1 MRIVPLPCDRHQ
13 AFPEPRPTNY
23 HAVALLATLIYVS
36 EMIDYMQKGGPLMW
50 LILLCSAVTVAVF
63 VERLLY
69 FHRANINLGE
79 FLQGLANLVRN
90 RNLTEARIECQ
101 TTSVPVTRV
110 LHAALSRP
118 HLSRSELREIVE
130 EAAQIEMPRLERNLD
145 LLVGIAYVS
154 PLIGLLGTVTGLIQA
169 FVQLSAS
176 NGYATLADVSSG
188 VYQSLLTT
196 AASLAVAI
204 PTILAYCFLSS
215 RLNALMHE
223 MERAGIEIVNILTDT
238 ETPASIIEFDP
249 SSQAASE
256 KR

>member
-1 MRIVPLPCDRHQ
+1 MPDHLRPSNASDPRRIVSPSS
-13 AFPEPRPTNY
+13 
-23 HAVALLATLIYVS
+23 VTL
-36 EMIDYMQKGGPLMW
+36 G
-50 LILLCSAVTVAVF
+50 
-63 VERLLY
+63 
-69 FHRANINLGE
+69 
-79 FLQGLANLVRN
+79 
-90 RNLTEARIECQ
+90 
-101 TTSVPVTRV
+101 VTRDRRRGG
-110 LHAALSRP
+110 A
-118 HLSRSELREIVE
+118 SRSTPFGTQPR
-130 EAAQIEMPRLERNLD
+130 AARW
-145 LLVGIAYVS
+145 IAYVS

-204 PTILAYCFLSS
+204 PTILAYCFLSA